1 MTRMMQRAM
10 RAATITTFAAALVV
24 AACGDAPTDD
34 RRGYT
39 KAPLEEPGLT
49 IQSEATTETARLARP
64 QLPEVVEIPAPDTG
78 GAAGAGN

>member
-1 MTRMMQRAM
+1 MMRRVKATNAMT
-10 RAATITTFAAALVV
+10 ILAAALVL
-24 AACGDAPTDD
+24 AACGDAPTED

-49 IQSEATTETARLARP
+49 IQSEATTEIGRLGQP
-64 QLPEVVEIPAPDTG
+64 QLPQVVEIPAPADTA

>member
-1 MTRMMQRAM
+1 MLRMVRRAM
-10 RAATITTFAAALVV
+10 RTTTITIFAVALVA
-24 AACGDAPTDD
+24 AACGDAPTTD

-49 IQSEATTETARLARP
+49 IQSEATTEMARLGRP

-78 GAAGAGN
+78 GAGAAGN